1 MKRLFACFAVL
12 TIATASI
19 ACSLAAEPKAKPESP
34 PQVYKVLPRL
44 EIDKLDCV
52 QFYCSVSTAIWIE
65 YNRSGDAM
73 VKCDALQG
81 LTVNYL
87 RTSPTSHHFSVV

>member
-44 EIDKLDCV
+44 EIDKLGCV
-52 QFYCSVSTAIWIE
+52 QFYCSVSKAIWIE
-65 YNRSGDAM
+65 YNRSRLKKVSGTFI
-73 VKCDALQG
+73 C
-81 LTVNYL
+81 
-87 RTSPTSHHFSVV
+87 FSRPASGF